1 MQSISPADELW
12 MREAL
17 RLAARAAGRTAPNP
31 MVGAVVVKEGR
42 KLAEGWHEGS
52 GLPHAERVALD
63 RAGEEARGATL
74 YVTLEPC
81 SHHGRTPPC
90 VERIIE
96 AGVAR
101 LVAAVRDP
109 DPRVNGEGFRRLRE
123 AGVQVVSGVLE
134 REALL
139 LNRGFV
145 TRAREGRP
153 YVHLKLAQ
161 SLDGK
166 AATRLG
172 ESQWITSEVARQG
185 GHRLRAR
192 VDAVLAGIGTVLADD
207 PLLTARPPEGPP
219 PRQPL
224 RVVVD
229 SMARIPL
236 TARCLHPP
244 EAPLLIAA
252 THSAPAERVEALR
265 AKGVDVW
272 LSPAKGGRVDLQAL
286 LGELA
291 RRGINE
297 LLIEGGPKVAG
308 AFLDAGLV
316 DEVHAYIAPLLIG
329 GEGALPSVGG
339 LGRGRLSEAVRLI
352 DVRWEEAGG
361 DLVLSG
367 RVPRPFLLD
376 EQGLS
381 RR

>member
-1 MQSISPADELW
+1 MDSILPADEFW

-17 RLAARAAGRTAPNP
+17 RLAARAAGRTSPNP

-42 KLAEGWHEGS
+42 KLSEGWHAGP

-63 RAGEEARGATL
+63 QAGEEARGATL

-90 VERIIE
+90 VERILD

-101 LVAAVRDP
+101 VVAALRDP
-109 DPRVNGEGFRRLRE
+109 DPRVNGEGFRRLEE

-145 TRAREGRP
+145 TRTLAGRP

-166 AATRLG
+166 AATHLG
-172 ESQWITSEVARQG
+172 ESRWITSAEARRG
-185 GHRLRAR
+185 GHRLRSR
-192 VDAVLAGIGTVLADD
+192 VDAILAGIGTVLADD
-207 PLLTARPPEGPP
+207 PLLTARPPEGSP

-229 SMARIPL
+229 SLARIPL
-236 TARCLHPP
+236 TARCLRPA
-244 EAPLLIAA
+244 EAPVLVAA
-252 THSAPAERVEALR
+252 TTLAPAERVEALR
-265 AKGVDVW
+265 AKGIDVW
-272 LSPAKGGRVDLQAL
+272 FAPPKEGRVDLAAL
-286 LGELA
+286 VGELA

-297 LLIEGGPKVAG
+297 LLVEGGPKLAG

-316 DEVHAYIAPLLIG
+316 DEVHAFIAPLLIG

-339 LGRGRLSEAVRLI
+339 LGRGRLGEAVRLV
-352 DVRWEEAGG
+352 DVRWEEAGS
-361 DLVLSG
+361 DLYVTG
-367 RVPRPFLLD
+367 RVPRPFLSD
-376 EQGLS
+376 GQDP
-381 RR
+381 